1 MATYPFDT
9 LAEKSLIDPN
19 KTSHLTYPI
28 EGEEDPL
35 AKINAGIEQNI
46 KNLQDRYAQPNWYKV
61 AAGFAKPQL
70 GGFMASLGSA
80 SEALGENVEQQKALE
95 VPLFKMRTELAQNQA
110 IMNRRRLINQ
120 RVADWIE
127 NPKNKGLPL
136 PKELTDLM
144 ASDPE
149 ASGVKALAGQTKT
162 VQEQQALAAQ
172 QNQIAIQKLS
182 EERQMLESARAS
194 SLITPMEY
202 QEKLRT
208 LMKRA
213 EALNSPSDVGANTNY
228 TPPPVKVPLAGSG
241 ANSVFGGKPTNTPS
255 QVLPE
260 GLLNNIKV
268 PTEVPDALKNLK
280 PSPMSS
286 VGKPVPEQKA
296 EYNYIAQALKPSG
309 EPDAYY
315 KALFESRA
323 KDAQTQ
329 EDRTNSILQSY
340 YPAND
345 PVIVNNYHQ
354 AIKDLNDMQKNK
366 DEKAAFVAIHDLLRK
381 NGALAAAA
389 QEGLAVHF
397 GNFNANLA
405 LPVKAY
411 EAAKVPEQYRS
422 TIDRILSNYSILANT
437 HMLMDGVKS
446 INPNLDADKN
456 ILSRYAHIGQ
466 TASSAL
472 HAANDNYID
481 FSMRKRIMEELPKIK
496 NKIQNE
502 HPDEL
507 APTTSAYQSKQ
518 IKDIQDLYAQARK
531 LELQKLRAGQNH
543 SRQSSKQD

>member
-1 MATYPFDT
+1 MATYPFSNLGDKPLLDT
-9 LAEKSLIDPN
+9 A
-19 KTSHLTYPI
+19 KTSQLTYPV

-35 AKINAGIEQNI
+35 AKINESIETGM
-46 KNLQDRYAQPNWYKV
+46 KSLQERYAQPNWFKV
-61 AAGFAKPQL
+61 SAGFLKPQL
-70 GGFMASLGSA
+70 GGFGASLGSA
-80 SEALGENVEQQKALE
+80 FEALGENQEQQRALE
-95 VPLFKMRTELAQNQA
+95 VPLFKMRTELATNAALMGRNKTVNEKIATYKREHNELPPPQLLAEWQA
-110 IMNRRRLINQ
+110 Q
-120 RVADWIE
+120 
-127 NPKNKGLPL
+127 
-136 PKELTDLM
+136 
-144 ASDPE
+144 ASE
-149 ASGVKALAGQTKT
+149 ASGTKAMTNMATSSQQQQT
-162 VQEQQALAAQ
+162 LAAQ

-182 EERQMLESARAS
+182 EERQMLEAARAN
-194 SLITPMEY
+194 SLVTPEEY
-202 QEKLRT
+202 KERLRG
-208 LMKRA
+208 LMIRA
-213 EALNSPSDVGANTNY
+213 STLNSPTDTVTNANY
-228 TPPPVKVPLAGSG
+228 LPTPAKVPIGGNVNPADT
-241 ANSVFGGKPTNTPS
+241 GKPISSATEVMPAG
-255 QVLPE
+255 VLS
-260 GLLNNIKV
+260 NAKI
-268 PTEVPDALKNLK
+268 PTDVPDALKNLK
-280 PSPMSS
+280 PSPMTSL
-286 VGKPVPEQKA
+286 GKPVPQEAQP
-296 EYNYIAQALKPSG
+296 YQYVSQALKPSG
-309 EPDAYY
+309 QPDAYY
-315 KALFESRA
+315 KTLSENRV
-323 KDAQTQ
+323 KDASTH
-329 EDRTNSILQSY
+329 EDRTNAILQSY
-340 YPAND
+340 YPAVD
-345 PVIVNNYHQ
+345 PIVVNNYKQ
-354 AIKDLNDMQKNK
+354 AIKDLNEMQKNK

-481 FSMRKRIMEELPKIK
+481 FSMRKKIMEEFPKIK
-496 NKIQNE
+496 SKILNE

-518 IKDIQDLYAQARK
+518 VKDIQDLYAQARK

>member
-1 MATYPFDT
+1 MATYPFSNLGDKPLLDT
-9 LAEKSLIDPN
+9 A
-19 KTSHLTYPI
+19 KTSQLTYPV

-35 AKINAGIEQNI
+35 AKINESIETGM
-46 KNLQDRYAQPNWYKV
+46 KSLQERYAQPNWFKV
-61 AAGFAKPQL
+61 SAGFLKPQL
-70 GGFMASLGSA
+70 GGFGASLGSA
-80 SEALGENVEQQKALE
+80 FEALGENQEQQRALE
-95 VPLFKMRTELAQNQA
+95 VPLFKMRTELATNAALMGRNKTVNEKIATYKREHNELPPPQLLAEWQA
-110 IMNRRRLINQ
+110 Q
-120 RVADWIE
+120 
-127 NPKNKGLPL
+127 
-136 PKELTDLM
+136 
-144 ASDPE
+144 ASE
-149 ASGVKALAGQTKT
+149 ASGTKAMTNMATSSQQQQT
-162 VQEQQALAAQ
+162 LAAQ

-182 EERQMLESARAS
+182 EERQMLEAARAN
-194 SLITPMEY
+194 SLVTPEEY
-202 QEKLRT
+202 KERLRG
-208 LMKRA
+208 LMIRA
-213 EALNSPSDVGANTNY
+213 STLNSPTDTVTNANY
-228 TPPPVKVPLAGSG
+228 LPTPAKVPIGGNVNPADT
-241 ANSVFGGKPTNTPS
+241 GKPISSATEVMPAG
-255 QVLPE
+255 VLS
-260 GLLNNIKV
+260 NSKI
-268 PTEVPDALKNLK
+268 PTDVPDALKNLK
-280 PSPMSS
+280 PSPMTSL
-286 VGKPVPEQKA
+286 GKPVPQEAQP
-296 EYNYIAQALKPSG
+296 YQYVSQALKPSG
-309 EPDAYY
+309 QPDAYY
-315 KALFESRA
+315 KTLSENRV
-323 KDAQTQ
+323 KDASTH
-329 EDRTNSILQSY
+329 EDRTNAILQSY
-340 YPAND
+340 YPAVD
-345 PVIVNNYHQ
+345 PIVVNNYKQ
-354 AIKDLNDMQKNK
+354 AIKDLNEMQKNK

-481 FSMRKRIMEELPKIK
+481 FSMRKKIMEEFPKIK
-496 NKIQNE
+496 SKILNE

-518 IKDIQDLYAQARK
+518 VKDIQDLYAQARK

>member
-1 MATYPFDT
+1 MASPFDVLGRDSIQDT
-9 LAEKSLIDPN
+9 SKLNQLA
-19 KTSHLTYPI
+19 YPV

-35 AKINAGIEQNI
+35 KKINEGIETSI
-46 KNLQDRYAQPNWYKV
+46 KDLENRYAQPNWWKV

-70 GGFMASLGSA
+70 GGFVASLGSA
-80 SEALGENVEQQKALE
+80 AEALGEQQEQQKALQI
-95 VPLFKMRTELAQNQA
+95 PLFKMRTELATNAAILNRNKTVNDKIAAYKREHNELPPPQLLAQWQA
-110 IMNRRRLINQ
+110 EAGESTGTKAMSN
-120 RVADWIE
+120 
-127 NPKNKGLPL
+127 
-136 PKELTDLM
+136 M
-144 ASDPE
+144 AE
-149 ASGVKALAGQTKT
+149 ASQKQQTLAS
-162 VQEQQALAAQ
+162 Q
-172 QNQIAIQKLS
+172 QNQIAISKIT
-182 EERQMLESARAS
+182 EERQLADVMHNRGMISDDDYNAKYKELDKRAS
-194 SLITPMEY
+194 
-202 QEKLRT
+202 
-208 LMKRA
+208 
-213 EALNSPSDVGANTNY
+213 ALNSPSDIGATTNY
-228 TPPPVKVPLAGSG
+228 TPTPQKVQTQGAPLPTGIPL
-241 ANSVFGGKPTNTPS
+241 GKPSAVPTSPIPGNPNLAPPNASKIKAQEPT
-255 QVLPE
+255 LPE
-260 GLLNNIKV
+260 
-268 PTEVPDALKNLK
+268 
-280 PSPMSS
+280 
-286 VGKPVPEQKA
+286 
-296 EYNYIAQALKPSG
+296 EYHHVVQALRPKG

-315 KALFESRA
+315 KALSENRA

-329 EDRTNSILQSY
+329 EERTNSILQSY
-340 YPAND
+340 YPAVD
-345 PVIVNNYHQ
+345 PIVVNNYQQ
-354 AIKDLNDMQKNK
+354 AIKDLNEMQKNK

-481 FSMRKRIMEELPKIK
+481 FSMRKRIMEEFPKIK
-496 NKIQNE
+496 SKIQNE

-518 IKDIQDLYAQARK
+518 VKDIQDLYSQARK